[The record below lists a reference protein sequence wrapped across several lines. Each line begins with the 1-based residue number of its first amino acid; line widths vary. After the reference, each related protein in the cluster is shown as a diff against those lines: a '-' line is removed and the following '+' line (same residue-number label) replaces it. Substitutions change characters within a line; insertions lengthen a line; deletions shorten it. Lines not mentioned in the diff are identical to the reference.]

1 MSKEAYV
8 PQSYPL
14 FVALDRIELPGS
26 IRELDIYDAKA
37 AVRDAVNRRQLD
49 IHRVMAWLI
58 TDEPDLDGIFARPIT
73 VRGPGNPWTVA
84 ETPDG
89 VRKAMEERCMDVA
102 GWAPKNVGQGLEP
115 NNWMK
120 KGNESTSG

>member
-73 VRGPGNPWTVA
+73 VPVRATHGRWQRRQMASGKPWKSAAWT
-84 ETPDG
+84 
-89 VRKAMEERCMDVA
+89 
-102 GWAPKNVGQGLEP
+102 
-115 NNWMK
+115 
-120 KGNESTSG
+120 